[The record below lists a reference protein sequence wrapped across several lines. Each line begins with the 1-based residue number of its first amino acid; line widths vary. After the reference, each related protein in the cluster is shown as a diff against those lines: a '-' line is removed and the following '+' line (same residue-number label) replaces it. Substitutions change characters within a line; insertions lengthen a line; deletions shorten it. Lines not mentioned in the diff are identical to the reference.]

1 MKCSLFICNMKLVFS
16 FLFLFAMFSFTACKH
31 KKNIP
36 DVSNIS
42 VNLELK
48 RFDVDFFKSDSNNIA
63 AALDSLSVT
72 YPMFLK
78 DYLYNIQAFPPNQ
91 DSVLKY
97 SRLFLTDKLYRAI
110 KDTTLIVFDNKSLE
124 SIKADIEKSF
134 KYVKYYFPNY
144 TAPSTIYTFVGPL
157 EGTGNAITYQRT
169 TKGLAIGLQSYLGA
183 GFSVYQNQYISQ
195 VYPFYKSRRFSK
207 EYIVVNSVQNVIEDL
222 YPARVSGKNLIQQMI
237 ELGKKMYLTDLFLP
251 EVADSLKIGYTGRQL
266 EGCFKNEKNIWG
278 FFVENNLLFEKEPNT
293 IATYLNDGPAT
304 PEISPESPGF
314 IGQFVGWQIVK
325 CWMEKH
331 PKATVIDLLQTPEA
345 KIFDEAKY
353 KP

>member
-1 MKCSLFICNMKLVFS
+1 MKFVYSFVLALLV
-16 FLFLFAMFSFTACKH
+16 FSFTACKH
-31 KKNIP
+31 QKNIP
-36 DVSNIS
+36 NVSVINVSLDV
-42 VNLELK
+42 K
-48 RFDVDFFKSDSNNIA
+48 RFDIDFFKTDSNNVA
-63 AALDSLSVT
+63 AGLDSLNT
-72 YPMFLK
+72 NYPMFLK
-78 DYLYNIQAFPPNQ
+78 DYLYNIQSFPPNQ

-110 KDTTLIVFDNKSLE
+110 KDTVSIIFDNKTIE
-124 SIKADIEKSF
+124 SVRSEVEKSF
-134 KYVKYYFPNY
+134 KYVKYYFPEY
-144 TAPSTIYTFVGPL
+144 KAPSTIFTFIGPI

-169 TKGLAIGLQSYLGA
+169 TKGLAVGLQSYLGA
-183 GFSVYQNQYISQ
+183 GFSVYQNRYISQ

-207 EYIVVNSVQNVIEDL
+207 EYIVVNAVQNVIEDL

-237 ELGKKMYLTDLFLP
+237 ELGKRMYLTDLFLP
-251 EVADSLKIGYTGRQL
+251 ELADSLKIGYTEKQL
-266 EGCFKNEKNIWG
+266 QGCIKNEKNIWG

-293 IATYLNDGPAT
+293 IAPYLNDGPAT